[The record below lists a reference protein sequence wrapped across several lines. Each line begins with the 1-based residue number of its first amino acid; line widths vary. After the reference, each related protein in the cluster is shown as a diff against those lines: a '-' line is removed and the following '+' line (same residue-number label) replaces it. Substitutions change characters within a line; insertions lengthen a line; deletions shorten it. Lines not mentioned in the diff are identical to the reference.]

1 MKTILAAALA
11 LALTA
16 GAAHAQDHSE
26 EAKQSAMAADRAFS
40 LRAGEVGI
48 AKSFREYMSDSD
60 ALAFGGGGEPA
71 RGPDAIYQ
79 AQGGDAPDNGKL
91 TWAPT
96 EAWGSSS
103 GDMAVTTGKWTF
115 TPDDPAKAPRTG
127 HYVTVWRK
135 NGAAQWKGIVDIGNP
150 DPPPP
155 APAPKAP

>member
-11 LALTA
+11 LSLIAA
-16 GAAHAQDHSE
+16 AAHAADPSE
-26 EAKQSAMAADRAFS
+26 MAKEQAMAADRAFS

-48 AKSFREYMSDSD
+48 ARSFREYMSDSD
-60 ALAFGGGGEPA
+60 ALAFGGGEPA

-91 TWAPT
+91 TWAPV
-96 EAWGSSS
+96 EAWGSTG

-115 TPDDPAKAPRTG
+115 TPNDPARAPRTG
-127 HYVTVWRK
+127 RYVTVWRK
-135 NGAAQWKGIVDIGNP
+135 NAAGQWKGIVDIGNP